1 MKNEFKGNETLS
13 NSELNIKL
21 KQLEDKYIKK
31 QMEIKKMLNE
41 LSYMDKEYV
50 AIKEI
55 LNNRKKYF

>member
-1 MKNEFKGNETLS
+1 MKNEFNGNETLS

-21 KQLEDKYIKK
+21 KQLEDRYIKK
-31 QMEIKKMLNE
+31 QTEIKKMLNE

-50 AIKEI
+50 AIKDI

>member
-1 MKNEFKGNETLS
+1 MKNEFKENETLS

-21 KQLEDKYIKK
+21 KQLEDSYIKK
-31 QMEIKKMLNE
+31 QTEIKKMLNE

-50 AIKEI
+50 AIKDI

>member
-21 KQLEDKYIKK
+21 KQLEDRYIKK
-31 QMEIKKMLNE
+31 QTEIKKMLNE
-41 LSYMDKEYV
+41 LSYIDKEYV
-50 AIKEI
+50 AIKDI

>member
-21 KQLEDKYIKK
+21 KQLEDRYIKK
-31 QMEIKKMLNE
+31 QTEIKKMLNE

-50 AIKEI
+50 AIKDI

>member
-21 KQLEDKYIKK
+21 KQLEDRFIKK

-50 AIKEI
+50 AIKDI

>member
-21 KQLEDKYIKK
+21 KQLEDRYIKK

>member
-1 MKNEFKGNETLS
+1 MKNECKGNETLS

-21 KQLEDKYIKK
+21 KQLEDRYIKK

>member
-1 MKNEFKGNETLS
+1 MKNEFKGNEILS

-21 KQLEDKYIKK
+21 KQLEDSYIKK
-31 QMEIKKMLNE
+31 QTEIKKMLNE

-50 AIKEI
+50 AIKDI

>member
-1 MKNEFKGNETLS
+1 MKNEFNGNETLS

-21 KQLEDKYIKK
+21 KQLEDSYIKK
-31 QMEIKKMLNE
+31 QTEIKKMLNE

-50 AIKEI
+50 AIKDI

>member
-50 AIKEI
+50 AIKDI

>member
-21 KQLEDKYIKK
+21 KQLEDSYIKK
-31 QMEIKKMLNE
+31 QTEIKKMLNE
-41 LSYMDKEYV
+41 VSYMDKEYG
-50 AIKEI
+50 AIKDI

>member
-21 KQLEDKYIKK
+21 KQLEDSYIKK
-31 QMEIKKMLNE
+31 QTEIKKMLNE

-50 AIKEI
+50 AIKDI

>member
-1 MKNEFKGNETLS
+1 MKNEFKENETLS

-21 KQLEDKYIKK
+21 KQLEDRYIKK
-31 QMEIKKMLNE
+31 QTEIKKMLNE

-50 AIKEI
+50 AIKDI